1 MEVVNCY
8 RSAICTKRCIL
19 FEKNNILFTGDTCS
33 YSTPL
38 NALLRFCT
46 LYNYSCSGLLSTN
59 TRLVSDTEYTQKVP
73 ETLSNTPSFCYI
85 TILYIMYCYFE
96 SQSPFKFGFVLFC
109 RGQCLLIRTQNKLA
123 LTGWVGRCPY
133 TFWAGIILY
142 CSCTRYQCYCCSNA
156 HTCGCHL
163 SHIIRLWLTLQGNC
177 V

>member
-1 MEVVNCY
+1 MYSIWKKTTSYLQAIHAYIALHSTYCY
-8 RSAICTKRCIL
+8 ASAHYTTTAAVACCPQT
-19 FEKNNILFTGDTCS
+19 
-33 YSTPL
+33 
-38 NALLRFCT
+38 
-46 LYNYSCSGLLSTN
+46 
-59 TRLVSDTEYTQKVP
+59 LVSDTEYTQKVP

-85 TILYIMYCYFE
+85 TILYIMYYYFE
-96 SQSPFKFGFVLFC
+96 SQSPFKFGFVLF
-109 RGQCLLIRTQNKLA
+109 RQGQCLLIRTQNKLA

-133 TFWAGIILY
+133 MFWAGIILY